1 MWQPQWQTFPRRHR
15 TLRYDMRGFGR
26 SPIEGPPLSLAGDL
40 VALLDGL
47 ELGPAS
53 LVGVSV
59 GGRVALEVAVA
70 RPDLAA
76 KLVLVGAGLPDHD
89 WSETVKAFGAAE
101 DAALERGD
109 IEGAVEINLRMWVD
123 GPLRA
128 PDDVDSQ
135 VRRRVAEM
143 QRRAFE
149 LQLPFADLA
158 ENLLVPDV
166 GDRLGEVDAPVL
178 VVVGSADVEDMHW
191 IAERLLRELPN
202 ARQASIPDT
211 AHLPSLEQPDAFDTI
226 VLRFLDE

>member
-1 MWQPQWQTFPRRHR
+1 MWEPQWQTFPRRHR
-15 TLRYDMRGFGR
+15 TVRYDMRGFGR

-76 KLVLVGAGLPDHD
+76 KLVLVGAGLPDHE

-166 GDRLGEVDAPVL
+166 GDRLGEVEAPVL
-178 VVVGSADVEDMHW
+178 VVVGSADVEDMHR
-191 IAERLLRELPN
+191 IAERLVRELPN

>member
-1 MWQPQWQTFPRRHR
+1 MWEPQWQTFPRRHR

-76 KLVLVGAGLPDHD
+76 KLVLVGAGLPDHE

-109 IEGAVEINLRMWVD
+109 IDGAVEINLRMWVD

-149 LQLPFADLA
+149 LQLPFADLP

-166 GDRLGEVDAPVL
+166 GDRLGEVEAPVL
-178 VVVGSADVEDMHW
+178 VVVGSADVEDMHR
-191 IAERLLRELPN
+191 IAERLVRELPN